1 MSLRLPSF
9 VLPGLVGVL
18 FALSANPMPQQS
30 GRPDMADFPAQAT
43 HQGVTIAVVPVFD
56 TPEAERI
63 FGTVAAP
70 TRGGFLPVE
79 FIITNQREETIEMQL
94 LDIAIFSGPDR
105 FEMADAETVARG
117 LYPRPKEKEAED
129 PTQQKRR
136 RLPLPIPIPSGPKK
150 PPKDKKKEIREE
162 AEADL
167 RRRQL
172 RAALVLPGGFARG
185 YLYFDL
191 RAAEIDV
198 EEATLYIP
206 RVREKKSKK
215 KLTFFE
221 ISLKP
226 YALP

>member
-1 MSLRLPSF
+1 MSRRLLSF
-9 VLPGLVGVL
+9 VLLGLTAA
-18 FALSANPMPQQS
+18 FSALSANLPPQMT
-30 GRPDMADFPAQAT
+30 GRPDMAAFPAQAT
-43 HQGVTIAVVPVFD
+43 HQGVTIAIVPVFD

-63 FGTVAAP
+63 FGPVAAP

-79 FIITNQREETIEMQL
+79 FIITNQRQETIEMPLQ
-94 LDIAIFSGPDR
+94 DIAIFSGLDR
-105 FEMADAETVARG
+105 FEMVDVEMIARG
-117 LYPRPKEKEAED
+117 LYPKPREEVED

-136 RLPLPIPIPSGPKK
+136 RLPLPIPIPSGSKK
-150 PPKDKKKEIREE
+150 PPKDKKKEVREE
-162 AEADL
+162 AEAAL

-172 RAALVLPGGFARG
+172 RAALVIPGGFARG

-191 RAAEIDV
+191 RAASIDV
-198 EEATLYIP
+198 ENATLYIP
-206 RVREKKSKK
+206 RVWEKGSKK

>member
-1 MSLRLPSF
+1 MSQRLFSF
-9 VLPGLVGVL
+9 VLLGLTAA
-18 FALSANPMPQQS
+18 FSPLSAGLPPQKD
-30 GRPDMADFPAQAT
+30 GRPDMATFPAQTT
-43 HQGVTIAVVPVFD
+43 HQGVTIAAVPVFD

-63 FGTVAAP
+63 FGPVAAP

-79 FIITNQREETIEMQL
+79 FIITNQRQETIEMPLQ
-94 LDIAIFSGPDR
+94 DIAIFSGPDR
-105 FEMADAETVARG
+105 FETVDVETIARG
-117 LYPRPKEKEAED
+117 LYPKPREEVED

-150 PPKDKKKEIREE
+150 SPKDKKKEVREE

-191 RAAEIDV
+191 RAASIDV
-198 EEATLYIP
+198 ENSTLYIP
-206 RVREKKSKK
+206 RVREKKSGK

>member
-1 MSLRLPSF
+1 MSQRLFSF
-9 VLPGLVGVL
+9 VLLGLTAA
-18 FALSANPMPQQS
+18 FSTLSAGLPPQKA
-30 GRPDMADFPAQAT
+30 GRPDMSTFPAQTT
-43 HQGVTIAVVPVFD
+43 HQGVTIAAVPVFD

-63 FGTVAAP
+63 FGPVAAP

-79 FIITNQREETIEMQL
+79 FIITNQRQETIEMPLQN
-94 LDIAIFSGPDR
+94 IAIFSGPDR
-105 FEMADAETVARG
+105 FETVDVETIARG
-117 LYPRPKEKEAED
+117 LYPKPREEVGD

-150 PPKDKKKEIREE
+150 TPKDKKKEVREE

-191 RAAEIDV
+191 RAASIDV
-198 EEATLYIP
+198 ENAILYIP
-206 RVREKKSKK
+206 RVREKKSGK